1 MNGRF
6 RKGTSALGTSYVI
19 GRNRVPSPPTRIT
32 ACIRVADYTIHPAQA
47 TVKSSPVLQRK
58 VDQKQS
64 LQLRRGGLQQPGA
77 LDQRGEGD
85 NEEAEQGGGESQGV
99 YGELHGSG
107 AVLRGPC
114 RFLEEHVAD
123 NAEVVW
129 DGEDAVGDERSD
141 DHVDQ
146 HRARLGSGQDDP
158 GLPEEAAEGRYPHK
172 GGHEDA
178 HTQRDAGARP
188 DQAVEALCVL
198 ADEVYDEEGA
208 EVHHRVGR

>member
-32 ACIRVADYTIHPAQA
+32 ACIRVADYTLHPAQA
-47 TVKSSPVLQRK
+47 TVESSPVLQIK
-58 VDQKQS
+58 VDRKQS
-64 LQLRRGGLQQPGA
+64 LQLRHGGLQQPGS

-85 NEEAEQGGGESQGV
+85 DEEAEQGGGESEGV
-99 YGELHGSG
+99 HGELHGSG
-107 AVLRGPC
+107 SVLRGPS

-123 NAEVVW
+123 NAKVVR
-129 DGEDAVGDERSD
+129 DGEDAVNDERSD

-158 GLPEEAAEGRYPHK
+158 GLPEEAAKRRYPDE
-172 GGHEDA
+172 GSHEDA
-178 HTQRDAGARP
+178 HAQGDAGAGP
-188 DQAVEALCVL
+188 DQAVEALCVF
-198 ADEVYDEEGA
+198 ADEVYYEEGA